1 MLGVF
6 FTGTVKATVAEIE
19 HGSDLD
25 FEAFFD
31 AEYERLLRTMY
42 LLSHDL
48 EEARDLAQEAMARA
62 FERWDRVRSA
72 ERPSAYLYRVAFNL
86 RRSALRR
93 AAVALRHRRTETTT
107 GPDPG
112 EVAEHR
118 DELLR
123 ALRSL
128 PRSQLEA
135 LLLVA
140 WVGMSSEEAAAV
152 LGVEPA
158 SVRGRVHRARLALRA
173 RAEAEDDG

>member
-1 MLGVF
+1 
-6 FTGTVKATVAEIE
+6 
-19 HGSDLD
+19 
-25 FEAFFD
+25 
-31 AEYERLLRTMY
+31 
-42 LLSHDL
+42 
-48 EEARDLAQEAMARA
+48 
-62 FERWDRVRSA
+62 
-72 ERPSAYLYRVAFNL
+72 
-86 RRSALRR
+86 
-93 AAVALRHRRTETTT
+93 VALRHRSTEPTT

-140 WVGMSSEEAAAV
+140 WVGLSSEEAAAV

-158 SVRGRVHRARLALRA
+158 SVRGLVHRARLALRA

>member
-1 MLGVF
+1 M
-6 FTGTVKATVAEIE
+6 AEGE
-19 HGSDLD
+19 HARDLD

-42 LLSHDL
+42 LLCRDV

-72 ERPSAYLYRVAFNL
+72 ERPSAYLYRIAFNL

-93 AAVALRHRRTETTT
+93 AAVALRHRAGEPA
-107 GPDPG
+107 GQVDPG
-112 EVAEHR
+112 EIAERR

-123 ALRSL
+123 ALRAL
-128 PRSQLEA
+128 PRGQLEA

-140 WVGMSSEEAAAV
+140 WTGLSSEEAAAV
-152 LGVEPA
+152 LGIDPA

-173 RAEAEDDG
+173 RTEVEDDG